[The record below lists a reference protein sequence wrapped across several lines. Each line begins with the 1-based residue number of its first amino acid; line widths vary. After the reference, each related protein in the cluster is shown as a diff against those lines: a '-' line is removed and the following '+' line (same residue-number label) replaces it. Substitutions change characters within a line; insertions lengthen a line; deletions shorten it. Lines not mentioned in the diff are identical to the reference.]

1 MKHNINKYDITEGVI
16 WKQIL
21 IFFFPILLG
30 TFFQQLYNTTD
41 AIVVGRFIGKQA
53 LSAVGGTTGTL
64 INLLV
69 GFFVGLS
76 SGATVIISQYY
87 GARKHDDL
95 NVAVHT
101 AIAMATIGGA
111 LFTVGGILI
120 APIALEA
127 MGTPEDVI
135 QYSLI
140 YIRIYFAGMIP
151 NMVYNIGSGILRA
164 VGDSKRP
171 LYFLIASCII
181 NIVLDL
187 LFVAVLGLGIYG
199 VGIATVLSQC
209 ISAFLVIY
217 ILMHTSEP
225 YRIILGK
232 IKIDKEKLAQ
242 IFRIGLPAGFQS
254 SMYNIA
260 NIVIQSSI
268 NSFGTDTVAAW
279 TAFSKIDGLF
289 WMIMGAFGVS
299 ITTFAG
305 QNYGAEK
312 IDRVK
317 KGVRQTLVMCMGAAV
332 TLSIILYFTGQYVY
346 LLFTEDAAVVVKG
359 MEILKFLVPTY
370 FTFVFIEILSGALRG
385 MGNSLVPM
393 LLTSIGVCGL
403 RVLWIIIAVPKRPEI
418 KTVIFSYPL
427 SWAVTSVLFIIYYM
441 YFWKKRRQNTEGEA
455 EIGTKIESKMA

>member
-1 MKHNINKYDITEGVI
+1 MKHDIIDKYDITEGVI

-41 AIVVGRFIGKQA
+41 AIVVGRFIGKEA

-87 GARKHDDL
+87 GAKKYKDL
-95 NVAVHT
+95 NDSVHT
-101 AIAMATIGGA
+101 AIFIAIIGGA
-111 LFTVGGILI
+111 ILTVVGILL
-120 APIALEA
+120 APFALKA

-135 QYSLI
+135 EFSLI
-140 YIRIYFAGMIP
+140 YIRIYFIGMIP

-171 LYFLIASCII
+171 LYFLIASCFV

-187 LFVAVLGLGIYG
+187 LLVVVFGLGIYG
-199 VGIATVLSQC
+199 VAIATVLSQC
-209 ISAFLVIY
+209 ISAALVFLV
-217 ILMHTSEP
+217 LTRTSAS
-225 YRIILGK
+225 YQLQINQ
-232 IKIDKEKLAQ
+232 IKYHKEKLNQ
-242 IFRIGLPAGFQS
+242 IFKIGLPAGLQS

-260 NIVIQSSI
+260 NIIIQACI
-268 NSFGTDTVAAW
+268 NSFGTNTVAAW

-289 WMIMGAFGVS
+289 WMMMGAFGVS
-299 ITTFAG
+299 ITTFVG

-312 IDRVK
+312 TDRVK
-317 KGVRQTLVMCMGAAV
+317 KGVNQCLGMCMISAV
-332 TLSIILYFTGQYVY
+332 ALSMILYITGKYIY
-346 LLFTEDAAVVVKG
+346 LLFTTDVAVIEIG
-359 MEILKFLVPTY
+359 MEILRFLVPTY

-385 MGNSLVPM
+385 MGNSLIPM
-393 LLTSIGVCGL
+393 LLTCFGVCGL
-403 RVLWIIIAVPKRPEI
+403 RVIWIFFIVPIRPDI
-418 KTVIFSYPL
+418 KTVVFSYPL
-427 SWAVTSVLFIIYYM
+427 SWAVTSVLFLFYYN
-441 YFWKKRRQNTEGEA
+441 YFWKKHKNQADEQ
-455 EIGTKIESKMA
+455 S

>member
-76 SGATVIISQYY
+76 SGATVIISQYF

-101 AIAMATIGGA
+101 AVAMATIGGA

-120 APIALEA
+120 APFALEA

-140 YIRIYFAGMIP
+140 YIRIYFGGMIP
-151 NMVYNIGSGILRA
+151 NMIYNIGSGILRA

-199 VGIATVLSQC
+199 VAIATVLSQF
-209 ISAFLVIY
+209 ISAILVIY

-225 YRIILGK
+225 YRVMLGK
-232 IKIDKEKLAQ
+232 VKIEKEKLAQ
-242 IFRIGLPAGFQS
+242 IFKIGLPAGFQS

-260 NIVIQSSI
+260 NVVIQSSI

-299 ITTFAG
+299 ITTFVG
-305 QNYGAEK
+305 QNFGAEK

-332 TLSIILYFTGQYVY
+332 VLSIILYFSGQYVY
-346 LLFTEDAAVVVKG
+346 LLFTGDAAVIGKG

-403 RVLWIIIAVPKRPEI
+403 RVLWIVIAVPQRPEI

-441 YFWKKRRQNTEGEA
+441 YFWKKGRHKIEEKIETSLTEGQ
-455 EIGTKIESKMA
+455 

>member
-1 MKHNINKYDITEGVI
+1 MKHNMNKYDITEGVI

-41 AIVVGRFIGKQA
+41 AIVVGRFLGKQA

-120 APIALEA
+120 APFALEA

-140 YIRIYFAGMIP
+140 YIRIYFGGMIP
-151 NMVYNIGSGILRA
+151 NMIYNIGSGILRA

-199 VGIATVLSQC
+199 VAIATVLSQC
-209 ISAFLVIY
+209 ISAILVIY

-225 YRIILGK
+225 YRVILRKVK
-232 IKIDKEKLAQ
+232 IEKEKLAQ
-242 IFRIGLPAGFQS
+242 IFKIGLPAGFQS

-299 ITTFAG
+299 ITTFVG

-312 IDRVK
+312 IERVK

-332 TLSIILYFTGQYVY
+332 TLSIILYFSGQYVY
-346 LLFTEDAAVVVKG
+346 LLFTEDAAVVEKG

-441 YFWKKRRQNTEGEA
+441 YFWNKRKHKSDIGNEKMETFHTEG
-455 EIGTKIESKMA
+455 

>member
-1 MKHNINKYDITEGVI
+1 MKHNISKYDITEGVI

-53 LSAVGGTTGTL
+53 LSAVGGTTCTL

-87 GARKHDDL
+87 GARKNDDL

-101 AIAMATIGGA
+101 AVAMAIIGGA
-111 LFTVGGILI
+111 LFTLGGILI
-120 APIALEA
+120 APFALEA

-140 YIRIYFAGMIP
+140 YIRIYFGGMIP
-151 NMVYNIGSGILRA
+151 NMIYNIGSGILRA

-171 LYFLIASCII
+171 LYFLIASCVI
-181 NIVLDL
+181 NIVLDM
-187 LFVAVLGLGIYG
+187 LFVAAFGLGIYG
-199 VGIATVLSQC
+199 VAIATVLSQC
-209 ISAFLVIY
+209 ISAMLVIC
-217 ILMHTSEP
+217 ILTHTSEP
-225 YRIILGK
+225 YRLLPGK
-232 IKIDKEKLAQ
+232 IKIEKEKLAQ
-242 IFRIGLPAGFQS
+242 IFKIGLPAGFQS

-299 ITTFAG
+299 ITTFSG

-317 KGVRQTLVMCMGAAV
+317 KGVRQTLVMCMMAAV
-332 TLSIILYFTGQYVY
+332 TLSGILYFSGQYVY
-346 LLFTEDAAVVVKG
+346 LLFTEDAAVIEKG

-403 RVLWIIIAVPKRPEI
+403 RVLWIFIAVPKRPEI

-441 YFWKKRRQNTEGEA
+441 HFWKKGKNKDDELAAKVET
-455 EIGTKIESKMA
+455 I

>member
-41 AIVVGRFIGKQA
+41 AIIVGRFIGKQA

-151 NMVYNIGSGILRA
+151 NMIYNIGSGILRA

-187 LFVAVLGLGIYG
+187 LFVAVFGLGIYG
-199 VGIATVLSQC
+199 VAIATVLSQC
-209 ISAFLVIY
+209 ISSLLVIY
-217 ILMHTSEP
+217 ILMNTSEP
-225 YRIILGK
+225 YRIILSKVK
-232 IKIDKEKLAQ
+232 IEKEKLAQ
-242 IFRIGLPAGFQS
+242 IFKIGLPAGFQS

-260 NIVIQSSI
+260 NVVIQSSI

-299 ITTFAG
+299 ITTFVG

-317 KGVRQTLVMCMGAAV
+317 KGVHQTLVMCMGAAV
-332 TLSIILYFTGQYVY
+332 ALSLILYFTGQYVY
-346 LLFTEDAAVVVKG
+346 LLFTEDVAVVEKG

-370 FTFVFIEILSGALRG
+370 LTFVFIEILSGALRG

-403 RVLWIIIAVPKRPEI
+403 RILWIIIAVPQRPEI

-441 YFWKKRRQNTEGEA
+441 YFWRKRRH
-455 EIGTKIESKMA
+455 KIEENIETSLTEANK